1 MGVAPD
7 MAAALASDLGVPVE
21 YVPYKNPGLLAD
33 AADADEWDIGLIGA
47 EPQRAQTIAFTQ
59 PYCEIQATYM
69 VPSDSPFSSI
79 AQVDAPGTRIATK
92 AGGAYDL
99 WLCYPTAVWCSSEH
113 SGMTV

>member
-1 MGVAPD
+1 MQLKPFKGPDDVCNAARDGV
-7 MAAALASDLGVPVE
+7 
-21 YVPYKNPGLLAD
+21 
-33 AADADEWDIGLIGA
+33 WDIALVGA
-47 EPQRAQTIAFTQ
+47 DPARSEFIDFTEA
-59 PYCEIQATYM
+59 YCEIQATYM